1 MKIRSGMTL
10 ETDELIEA
18 LTQEEAEQLIKDI
31 DLAMADYDFTERIAK
46 HLIQALADECKAGC
60 EEFDFSALSPNVEAQ
75 GREAGSL
82 AERPSGAAG

>member
-60 EEFDFSALSPNVEAQ
+60 EEFDFSALSPNIQGDRLRAATEATE
-75 GREAGSL
+75 GEKN
-82 AERPSGAAG
+82 